1 MAPFM
6 SKEHHDV
13 RVLPWLNVRPINI
26 SHLCCTD
33 MWQVLKRIGA
43 TVQSSGSGYL
53 LKWMKPD
60 GTEGITSS
68 HQVSVCQPIFTE
80 WETHILSRYR
90 VVRWIGDVLKC
101 KSLSSS
107 IYMFSFL
114 FRRIHKDIED
124 KFGWTEDTFRIEG
137 HMYPEDEEDA

>member
-1 MAPFM
+1 MANNYVYLTNSELKIMAPFM

-13 RVLPWLNVRPINI
+13 RVLPWLNV
-26 SHLCCTD
+26 L
-33 MWQVLKRIGA
+33 QRIGA

-68 HQVSVCQPIFTE
+68 HQVSGGKMD
-80 WETHILSRYR
+80 W
-90 VVRWIGDVLKC
+90 
-101 KSLSSS
+101 
-107 IYMFSFL
+107 
-114 FRRIHKDIED
+114 RRAEVIRKDIED